1 MTNDQINV
9 AIAKEIGWNPEQPL
23 NFAECADDM
32 HQAEVTL
39 AGCLEEQYIEQL
51 YHVWGKDHPGAFNA
65 ITAPAHARAEAFLR
79 TLGKWEEAQP

>member
-1 MTNDQINV
+1 MTNEQINV
-9 AIAKEIGWNPEQPL
+9 AIAKEIGWNPKRPL

-51 YHVWGKDHPGAFNA
+51 YYVWGKDHPGAFNA
-65 ITAPAHARAEAFLR
+65 IIAPTTARAEAFLR
-79 TLGKWEEAQP
+79 VFGKWEKAGK